1 MSGDAVEGGSPGP
14 TATLA
19 DGAVTSLRI
28 IPTWALGSRRAFRL
42 VERNARVYFRMWVV
56 FVSGFFEP
64 LFYLLSISVGI
75 SKLAGP
81 VTGPGG
87 HLISY
92 TSFVAPALMAVSSMN
107 GAVMDG
113 SFGVFF
119 KLKFAKV
126 YDAVLATPLRAE
138 DVALG
143 EISWA
148 VVRGGLYSLAF
159 LVIMAGMG
167 LVHSAWAVLMVPAAV
182 LEGFAFAAVAMAG
195 TTYMRSWQDFDFVTL
210 GLMPMF
216 LFSATFYPLSVY
228 PSALQEVV
236 RLVPLYQGVVVI
248 RDLDFGVLGWS
259 MLGHALYL
267 LVMSVVGLAVASRR
281 LRILI
286 LH

>member
-1 MSGDAVEGGSPGP
+1 MSAPSVVDRAGEGAAGAAVG
-14 TATLA
+14 
-19 DGAVTSLRI
+19 LRI
-28 IPTWALGSRRAFRL
+28 TPTWSLGSRRAMRL
-42 VERNARVYFRMWVV
+42 VERNGRVYFRMWIM

-81 VTGPGG
+81 VAGPGG

-92 TSFVAPALMAVSSMN
+92 TAFVAPALMAVSSMN

-126 YDAVLATPLRAE
+126 YDAVLATPMDSG

-148 VVRGGLYSLAF
+148 VARGGIYSCAF
-159 LVIMAGMG
+159 LVVMALMG
-167 LVHSAWAVLMVPAAV
+167 LVRSPWAILAVPASL
-182 LEGFAFAAVAMAG
+182 LEGFGFAAVAMAG

-210 GLMPMF
+210 ALMPMF
-216 LFSATFYPLSVY
+216 LFSGTFYPLTVY
-228 PSALQEVV
+228 PSGLRE
-236 RLVPLYQGVVVI
+236 LVLVTPLYQGVAVI
-248 RDLDFGVLGWS
+248 RGLDLGRPGWS
-259 MLGHALYL
+259 MLGHCLYL
-267 LVMSVVGLAVASRR
+267 LVMSLGGLVVASRR
-281 LRILI
+281 LEHLI
-286 LH
+286 LK